1 MSDTPSRTARV
12 LTWLT
17 SSRTG
22 RTVLVTL
29 LTMTLVQG
37 LRPFVGASALLDT
50 IGILTS
56 VVLFGAAVV
65 VAGQWVGRVQR
76 VLLWRVR
83 RKLLLSYFL
92 IGVVPAFLLVVF
104 FAIVGLLLF
113 FNVGAYMLRTQVATF
128 VDRVRVEAESA
139 AAELRGVASRAEA
152 EALLGRRQRA
162 IGGSLPTLALV
173 VLDGGGRCESAAPAA
188 SSWAGVAAGPP
199 VEGLQALLVP
209 AWVPCQGYASLV
221 DEGGRGAESHIA
233 VRAVAW
239 LPGQSRAVLAHVALG
254 PAVAR
259 QLSADTGVSVV
270 SIARLDD
277 LDAAA
282 EGAALGGTTAP
293 ANSLAQPARRLRL
306 GPVQIPLE
314 PEPSAGFGRSLR
326 WASFLESTDWA
337 EGRRGVVFAELG
349 VDFIGVYRRLMST
362 PTPPLVDVSF
372 AQVLL
377 MLMAVV
383 AGLFFLLQLVA
394 YVMGFALAR
403 SITGAVHAL
412 FEGTEQVRRGDLSAK
427 ISLPSHDQLGE
438 LAVSFNTMTSSIE
451 ELLQQKAQKDRLE
464 QELAIARGIQM
475 SLLPQAPLSGGGVLF
490 AGHCEPARAVGGDYY
505 DFWSI
510 DDHRFGMLIA
520 DVAGKGTSA
529 ALYMAE
535 LKGIVLS
542 LSQSHNSPRQL
553 LIDANRI
560 ISRHLDTRS
569 FITMTYGVV
578 DVAAFTLTYARAG
591 HCPLIRLPGLG
602 AVGGCVPEV
611 LSPDG
616 LVLGLQIDDRGLFER
631 LLEEVTMPLGAGDVF
646 MLYTDGVTEAM
657 SPEGEFF
664 GEDRLSD
671 LVQLHAR
678 GPFTELRTQVLDA
691 VTTFVGASEQQDDIT
706 MLVLQVEALP
716 VAA

>member
-1 MSDTPSRTARV
+1 MSDTASRTARV
-12 LTWLT
+12 VTWLT

-29 LTMTLVQG
+29 LTMTFVQV
-37 LRPFVGASALLDT
+37 LRPFVGASTLLDT
-50 IGILTS
+50 IGLLTS

-65 VAGQWVGRVQR
+65 VVGQWVGRVQR

-128 VDRVRVEAESA
+128 VDRVRVEAEST

-152 EALLGRRQRA
+152 EAILSRRQQA

-173 VLDGGGRCESAAPAA
+173 ILDGGGRCESEAPVAR
-188 SSWAGVAAGPP
+188 SWAGVAAGPR
-199 VEGLQALLVP
+199 VDGLQAILVP
-209 AWVPCQGYASLV
+209 DWVPCEGYASLV
-221 DEGGRGAESHIA
+221 DEGGPGTGSHVA

-239 LPGQSRAVLAHVALG
+239 LPGQSRAVLAHVALD

-270 SIARLDD
+270 SVARLDE
-277 LDAAA
+277 AVAGTA
-282 EGAALGGTTAP
+282 PGGTTAP
-293 ANSLAQPARRLRL
+293 ANSLQTQPTRRLRP
-306 GPVQIPLE
+306 GPVQVPLD
-314 PEPSAGFGRSLR
+314 PEQSAGFGRSLR

-337 EGRRGVVFAELG
+337 DGRRGVVFAELG

-362 PTPPLVDVSF
+362 PTPPFADVSF

-377 MLMAVV
+377 ILMAVV
-383 AGLFFLLQLVA
+383 AGLFFLLQLGA

-560 ISRHLDTRS
+560 ISRHLDARS

-578 DVAAFTLTYARAG
+578 DVAAATLTYARAG

-602 AVGGCVPEV
+602 AIGGCVPEI

-631 LLEEVTMPLGAGDVF
+631 LLEEVTVPLGAGDVF

-664 GEDRLSD
+664 GEDRLSA

-678 GPFTELRTQVLDA
+678 GPFAELRTQVLDA

-706 MLVLQVEALP
+706 MLVLQIEAVP